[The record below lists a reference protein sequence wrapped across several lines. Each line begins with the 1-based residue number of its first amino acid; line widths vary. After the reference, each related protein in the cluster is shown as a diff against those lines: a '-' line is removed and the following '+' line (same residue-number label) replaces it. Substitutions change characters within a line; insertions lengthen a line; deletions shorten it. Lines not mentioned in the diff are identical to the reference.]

1 MRLIGVSIVVSFLS
15 LQWGAEETCAQEEA
29 AQETTNGFG
38 VLPPEIPVPAATPT
52 AALQNPPATSSNV
65 SLNENATMIAT
76 PTASPTVRTKCWDNT
91 TEVYNHINTNG
102 PFFELQTYVFCP
114 NKIYTIGF
122 EEYDGSCCRD
132 GERQLT
138 LRSNVK
144 FVCGEDGKLE
154 NNCIFNGGMAQVIAW
169 GGDPWEDDAFNVHI
183 EGLTFERGGD
193 VSAVFLAIKGE
204 ITFKNCVF
212 RVRQ

>member
-52 AALQNPPATSSNV
+52 AALQTPATSSNV

-102 PFFELQTYVFCP
+102 PFFELQTYVLCP
-114 NKIYTIGF
+114 NKTYTIGW
-122 EEYDGSCCRD
+122 EEFDGSCCD
-132 GERQLT
+132 HGERQLT
-138 LRSNVK
+138 VRSNVK
-144 FVCGEDGKLE
+144 FMCGEDGKLE
-154 NNCIFNGGMAQVIAW
+154 NNCIFTGGMAQLV
-169 GGDPWEDDAFNVHI
+169 GFGDGPWEEEAFNVHI
-183 EGLTFERGGD
+183 EGLTFARGGD
-193 VSAVFLAIKGE
+193 VSSAFLAVKGE